1 MGSALAENAEIRATR
16 PAAFTLAHL
25 SDPHLPMPHARPLE
39 LIGKRATGYLNWWR
53 RRVHLHVPEALAG
66 IVADIKAEKPDHI
79 ALTGDLV
86 NISLPTEFSRAAQ
99 WLAALGGPHDVTV
112 IPGNHD
118 VYVATAWPESLGL
131 WGAYIA
137 GDGQPPASGFD
148 VFPTL
153 RRRGPVALVGLSS
166 GVPKPPLFATGTL
179 GEAQIANAERMLAEL
194 GREGLCRVV
203 LIHHPPLTTESR
215 FKRLTDAAAF
225 QAMIRRVGCE
235 LVLHGHN
242 HRSEVARI
250 AGPDGPV
257 PVIGVTSASAA
268 PDSKYGRARYHLIH
282 IERENEG
289 WRIGVE
295 LRALRKDGAGCEPD
309 GDLVFHS
316 GRALAMV
323 A

>member
-1 MGSALAENAEIRATR
+1 V
-16 PAAFTLAHL
+16 FTLAHL
-25 SDPHLPMPHARPLE
+25 SDPHLPMPTARAAE
-39 LIGKRATGYLNWWR
+39 LLGKRVTGYVNWWR
-53 RRVHLHVPEALAG
+53 RRAHLHVPEALAG
-66 IVADIKAEKPDHI
+66 IVADIRQQKPDHI

-86 NISLPTEFSRAAQ
+86 NISLPTEFTRAAE
-99 WLAALGGPHDVTV
+99 WLKQLGGPQDVTV

-137 GDGQPPASGFD
+137 GDGQPSASDFTI
-148 VFPTL
+148 FPTL
-153 RRRGPVALVGLSS
+153 RRRGSVALVGLSS
-166 GVPKPPLFATGTL
+166 GVPKPPFFATGTL
-179 GEAQIANAERMLAEL
+179 GEAQIAKAEKLLADL

-225 QAMIRRVGCE
+225 QAMVARVGCE

-250 AGPDGPV
+250 AGPAGPI

-268 PDSKYGRARYHLIH
+268 PESKYGRARWHLIR
-282 IERENEG
+282 IEREAAG
-289 WRIGVE
+289 WRFDVE
-295 LRALRKDGAGCEPD
+295 LRALAKDGTGCEPD
-309 GDLVFHS
+309 GKLSFHS
-316 GRALAMV
+316 GQPLAMV

>member
-1 MGSALAENAEIRATR
+1 M
-16 PAAFTLAHL
+16 FTLAHL
-25 SDPHLPMPHARPLE
+25 SDPHLPMPPARAVE
-39 LIGKRATGYLNWWR
+39 LLGKRATGYVNWWR
-53 RRVHLHVPEALAG
+53 RRAHLHVPQALAG
-66 IVADIKAEKPDHI
+66 IVADIKRQKPDHI

-86 NISLPTEFSRAAQ
+86 NISLPTEFSRAAD
-99 WLAALGGPHDVTV
+99 WLKQLGGPQDVTV

-131 WGAYIA
+131 WGAYLA
-137 GDGQPPASGFD
+137 GDGQPPATDFD
-148 VFPTL
+148 IFPTL
-153 RRRGPVALVGLSS
+153 RRRGHGSEGVALVGLSS
-166 GVPKPPLFATGTL
+166 GVPKPPFFATGTL
-179 GEAQIANAERMLAEL
+179 GAAQIAKAEKLLADL

-250 AGPDGPV
+250 VGPAGPV

-268 PDSKYGRARYHLIH
+268 PDSKYGRARYHLIR
-282 IERENEG
+282 IQREGAG
-289 WRIGVE
+289 WQFDVE
-295 LRALRKDGAGCEPD
+295 LRALAKDGTGCEAD
-309 GDLVFHS
+309 GKLSFHS
-316 GRALAMV
+316 GRPLAMV

>member
-1 MGSALAENAEIRATR
+1 MFR
-16 PAAFTLAHL
+16 LAHL
-25 SDPHLPMPHARPLE
+25 SDPHLPMPPARPWE
-39 LIGKRATGYLNWWR
+39 LLGKRATGYVNWWR
-53 RRVHLHVPEALAG
+53 RRARLHVPEALAG
-66 IVADIKAEKPDHI
+66 IVADIRAEKPDHV

-86 NISLPTEFSRAAQ
+86 NISLPTEFDRATR
-99 WLAALGGPHDVTV
+99 WLATLGRPDEVTV

-118 VYVATAWPESLGL
+118 VYVATAWPQSLGQ
-131 WGAYIA
+131 WGAYMA
-137 GDGQPPASGFD
+137 GDGQPPAVGFD

-166 GVPKPPLFATGTL
+166 GVPKPPFFATGTL
-179 GEAQIANAERMLAEL
+179 GGAQIAKAERMLGEL

-203 LIHHPPLTTESR
+203 LIHHPPLTTEGR

-225 QAMIRRVGCE
+225 QAMIRRTGCE

-250 AGPDGPV
+250 VGPDGAV

-268 PDSKYGRARYHLIH
+268 PGSKYGRARYHLIS
-282 IERENEG
+282 IMREATA
-289 WRIGVE
+289 WRFDVE
-295 LRALRKDGAGCEPD
+295 LRALRADGAGCEPD
-309 GDLVFHS
+309 GRLTFHS
-316 GRALAMV
+316 GQPLAMV

>member
-1 MGSALAENAEIRATR
+1 M
-16 PAAFTLAHL
+16 FTLAHL
-25 SDPHLPMPHARPLE
+25 SDPHLPMPPARAVE
-39 LIGKRATGYLNWWR
+39 LLGKRATGYVNWWR
-53 RRVHLHVPEALAG
+53 RRARLHVPQALAG
-66 IVADIKAEKPDHI
+66 IVADIRRQKPDHV

-86 NISLPTEFSRAAQ
+86 NISLPTEFSRAAD
-99 WLAALGGPHDVTV
+99 WLKELGGPQDVTV

-118 VYVATAWPESLGL
+118 VYVATAWPKSLGL
-131 WGAYIA
+131 WGAYMA
-137 GDGQPPASGFD
+137 GDGQPPATDFD
-148 VFPTL
+148 IFPTV

-166 GVPKPPLFATGTL
+166 GVPKPPFFATGTL
-179 GEAQIANAERMLAEL
+179 GQAQIAKAEKLLADL

-250 AGPDGPV
+250 AGPTGPI

-268 PDSKYGRARYHLIH
+268 PDSKYGRARYHLIR
-282 IERENEG
+282 IEREAAG
-289 WRIGVE
+289 WRFDVE
-295 LRALRKDGAGCEPD
+295 LRALIKDGTGCEAD
-309 GDLVFHS
+309 GKLSFHS
-316 GRALAMV
+316 GQPLAMV

>member
-1 MGSALAENAEIRATR
+1 M
-16 PAAFTLAHL
+16 FTLAHL
-25 SDPHLPMPHARPLE
+25 SDPHLPMPRARPVE
-39 LIGKRATGYLNWWR
+39 LLGKRATGYVNWWR
-53 RRVHLHVPEALAG
+53 RRAYLHVPEALAA
-66 IVADIKAEKPDHI
+66 IVADIKRQKPDHI

-86 NISLPTEFSRAAQ
+86 NISLPIEFRRAAD
-99 WLAALGGPHDVTV
+99 WLKELGGPQDVTV

-131 WGAYIA
+131 WGAYLA
-137 GDGQPPASGFD
+137 GDGQPPARDFD
-148 VFPTL
+148 IFPTV
-153 RRRGPVALVGLSS
+153 RRRGPVALVGFSS
-166 GVPKPPLFATGTL
+166 GVPKPPFFATGTL
-179 GEAQIANAERMLAEL
+179 GEAQLAKAEKLLADL

-203 LIHHPPLTTESR
+203 LIHHPPLTTEGR

-250 AGPDGPV
+250 AGPTGPV

-268 PDSKYGRARYHLIH
+268 PDSKYGRARYHLIR
-282 IERENEG
+282 IERAAEG
-289 WRIGVE
+289 WRLDVE
-295 LRALRKDGAGCEPD
+295 LRAIGRGGTGCEAD
-309 GDLVFHS
+309 GELSFN
-316 GRALAMV
+316 GGQRPAMV